1 MIKIF
6 FLIFFLFIFIINHN
20 AFANEKKLI
29 IENLIK
35 TKTLKF
41 NFEQIT
47 NKKKETGECL
57 LYFDKKF
64 KCTYGENKKK
74 ELVIN
79 DSRLAIVQKRYNKIY
94 YYPIKKSIL
103 LKILD
108 KDQLIKLINFSKI
121 EKDDQQIRLTY
132 INNDEKEIV
141 ILFDKAS
148 YNLKGWIINDQFDNI
163 IIFKINNLLK
173 NEKINL
179 SEFVIPKLTRPQ
191 N

>member
-1 MIKIF
+1 MV
-6 FLIFFLFIFIINHN
+6 
-20 AFANEKKLI
+20 
-29 IENLIK
+29 K
-35 TKTLKF
+35 T
-41 NFEQIT
+41 
-47 NKKKETGECL
+47 
-57 LYFDKKF
+57 
-64 KCTYGENKKK
+64 KK

>member
-1 MIKIF
+1 M
-6 FLIFFLFIFIINHN
+6 
-20 AFANEKKLI
+20 
-29 IENLIK
+29 
-35 TKTLKF
+35 
-41 NFEQIT
+41 
-47 NKKKETGECL
+47 
-57 LYFDKKF
+57 
-64 KCTYGENKKK
+64 
-74 ELVIN
+74 
-79 DSRLAIVQKRYNKIY
+79 
-94 YYPIKKSIL
+94 
-103 LKILD
+103 KILD

-121 EKDDQQIRLTY
+121 EKDDQQIRLAY
-132 INNDEKEIV
+132 VNNDEKKIV

>member
-1 MIKIF
+1 M
-6 FLIFFLFIFIINHN
+6 
-20 AFANEKKLI
+20 
-29 IENLIK
+29 
-35 TKTLKF
+35 
-41 NFEQIT
+41 
-47 NKKKETGECL
+47 
-57 LYFDKKF
+57 
-64 KCTYGENKKK
+64 
-74 ELVIN
+74 
-79 DSRLAIVQKRYNKIY
+79 
-94 YYPIKKSIL
+94 
-103 LKILD
+103 KILD